1 MHHPDVIKH
10 AQYYQTIYPDQV
22 YISALVDVLQ
32 EFKLGFIRTSICLY
46 LFGTPEEEEEP
57 NMREEETVA
66 GEPPGMSR
74 GNSSAACVRW
84 SVRPPSVLA
93 AFCRAAAIA
102 LDSSLAMFLRTC
114 LNRSAKED
122 VVWAG
127 LLISVRVYIT

>member
-46 LFGTPEEEEEP
+46 LFGTPEEEEP

-74 GNSSAACVRW
+74 GNSSARVRW
-84 SVRPPSVLA
+84 SARPPSVLA
-93 AFCRAAAIA
+93 AFCRAAVIA
-102 LDSSLAMFLRTC
+102 LSISLWIRP
-114 LNRSAKED
+114 
-122 VVWAG
+122 
-127 LLISVRVYIT
+127 LLCFYVRA